1 MGEIHYS
8 VIITK
13 QYKVY
18 QKEKKFTALNVLF
31 TSRSMKIRKT
41 EKKDHKNNIKDIEFV
56 LFVKIKVTY
65 LRKLRVKSKKLKN
78 ELYNLGKL

>member
-1 MGEIHYS
+1 
-8 VIITK
+8 
-13 QYKVY
+13 
-18 QKEKKFTALNVLF
+18 
-31 TSRSMKIRKT
+31 MKIRKT